1 MNETIKLQIDRN
13 GKTVLTDFSWQF
25 GIGND
30 HAFQLLR
37 TDVCE
42 HIKLAH
48 DELGIKYIRFHGI
61 FCDDMLVFQRFS
73 DLKSFKAL
81 PQADNIGEISFKQVS
96 VALDNVLKC
105 GLKPF
110 LELSFMPSA
119 LAERNPRRVYAIKII
134 PPCPRIWKN
143 GVNLSKSLC
152 NFFWNVTAKRR
163 WKLGISRFGTNPIC
177 LSFSAAI

>member
-13 GKTVLTDFSWQF
+13 GKIVPTDFSWQF

-73 DLKSFKAL
+73 DLKSFQAL
-81 PQADNIGEISFKQVS
+81 PQAEKIGEVSFKQIAVI
-96 VALDNVLKC
+96 LDNVLKC

-119 LAERNPRRVYAIKII
+119 LASGTSTGLRY
-134 PPCPRIWKN
+134 KN
-143 GVNLSKSLC
+143 NTTMPADMEK
-152 NFFWNVTAKRR
+152 W
-163 WKLGISRFGTNPIC
+163 WFGTNPIC
-177 LSFSAAI
+177 PSFSAAI